1 MSGNLE
7 KRSPGAGT
15 GTGAETGNSL
25 ALGAEVIPD
34 GGSAGDQN
42 CLLSGRT
49 DDAVKFLEA
58 WCPGGPWVLTSIDPE
73 GGKTITRTFNASER
87 LAMRDWFEERQG
99 RENLYFTVNAVYGAV
114 VSKPNK
120 GAISAVHALHVDVDP
135 RPGEPLDLERARAEK
150 VLREFKPAPTVI
162 IDSGGGFQAF
172 WLLVDEVATGGS
184 AALAR
189 MFKSSDKL
197 TDGER
202 AEVTAHEA
210 RLFDLVEA
218 RNLAI
223 EAALQA
229 DACHNADRI
238 MRLPGTIN
246 VPNKKKLAKG
256 RVPALACVVEADW
269 SRRYRL
275 EDFPRAVALS
285 SAAAVAPPVA
295 VPAASIPDLMGA
307 EDARLLNPSPLERAV
322 IMHGLPPDEPG
333 RFPSRSEAM
342 FYVLCARIRAG
353 VADDVLAAMLLDGSL
368 GISGH
373 VLEQPGP
380 ERYAARQIQR
390 AHAEALDPELA
401 ELNLRH
407 VVLLNEQGKTRVLEF
422 VRAPIGSEGEVRSI
436 VTLQSF
442 DDFRNRYMNRPIQVA
457 TDKDGNAVKKP
468 LGEVWLRWANRRQHH
483 SLVFAPGEGE
493 EVGDQLNLWRGFGVV
508 PKAGDWTRMRNHV
521 RNILAGGD
529 GVAADYILRW
539 AAFAVQN
546 PALPAEVALVFRG
559 KKGTGKGLFARALG
573 RMFGQHGLHIGGGR
587 LLTGRFNLHL
597 RDCCLLFAD
606 EVEWRGDREAE
617 AALKVMITEPSLQI
631 EGKGTNSFASPN
643 HLHIVMAS
651 NEDWVVPA
659 SIDERR
665 FAAFAVSDEAQ
676 RNADYFTALVSEMEG
691 GGLGAMLHDLL
702 AMDLKGWHP
711 RWNIPQTG
719 ELMAQKLA
727 SLSGAAAVV
736 HELLMRGE
744 TPLVERDDGRW
755 PTRHD
760 GEDVFIPTSDLIAWA
775 VARRLISEVRPGLN
789 EQIGRELKRAAP
801 PEWEERP
808 SRETVQGRQVRGR
821 WLPALPVARRLWAE
835 SRGVVVEWGEG
846 SEASWDVASG
856 PRVAAASEL
865 PF

>member
-49 DDAVKFLEA
+49 DDAVEFLES
-58 WCPGGPWVLTSIDPE
+58 WCPGGPWVLTSIVPD
-73 GGKTITRTFNASER
+73 GKTTTETFTARSLGQIRDWIDRRQGAQNIYFTVNRTFNAMEVKPKKSDIAA
-87 LAMRDWFEERQG
+87 AM
-99 RENLYFTVNAVYGAV
+99 
-114 VSKPNK
+114 
-120 GAISAVHALHVDVDP
+120 ALHVDVDP
-135 RPGEPLDLERARAEK
+135 RAGEPLDSERRRALEM
-150 VLREFKPAPTVI
+150 LRRHSPPPTVI
-162 IDSGGGFQAF
+162 IDSGGGLQGF
-172 WLLVDEVATGGS
+172 WMLDTPAELGGDP
-184 AALAR
+184 LP
-189 MFKSSDKL
+189 
-197 TDGER
+197 
-202 AEVTAHEA
+202 
-210 RLFDLVEA
+210 VED
-218 RNLAI
+218 RNRHI

-229 DACHNADRI
+229 DACHNIDRI

-246 VPNKKKLAKG
+246 VPNKRKVAKG
-256 RVPALACVVEADW
+256 RVPALARVVEADW

-275 EDFPRAVALS
+275 EDFPRAVAV
-285 SAAAVAPPVA
+285 AAAVAPPVA
-295 VPAASIPDLMGA
+295 VPADSIPDLMGA

-353 VADDVLAAMLLDGSL
+353 VADDVLAAMLLDRSL
-368 GISGH
+368 GISAH

-422 VRAPIGSEGEVRSI
+422 VRAPIGSEGEARSI

-457 TDKDGNAVKKP
+457 TVKDGNAVKKP
-468 LGEVWLRWANRRQHH
+468 LGEVWLRWASRRQHH

-493 EVGDQLNLWRGFGVV
+493 EVGDQLNLWRGFGVM
-508 PKAGDWTRMRNHV
+508 PKAGDWTRMRDHV
-521 RNILAGGD
+521 RNILAGGN
-529 GVAADYILRW
+529 GEAADYILRW

-617 AALKVMITEPSLQI
+617 AALKVMISEPSLQI

-665 FAAFAVSDEAQ
+665 FAAFAVSDEMQA
-676 RNADYFTALVSEMEG
+676 NKDYFTALVSEMEG

-702 AMDLKGWHP
+702 SMDLKGWHP

-775 VARRLISEVRPGLN
+775 VARRLISEVKPGLN

-801 PEWEERP
+801 PEWDARDDRP

-846 SEASWDVASG
+846 SEAAWDVASG
-856 PRVAAASEL
+856 PPVAATSEL

>member
-34 GGSAGDQN
+34 GGSVGDQN

-49 DDAVKFLEA
+49 DDAVEFLEA
-58 WCPGGPWVLTSIDPE
+58 WCPGGPWVLTSIVPD
-73 GGKTITRTFNASER
+73 GKTTTETFTARS
-87 LAMRDWFEERQG
+87 LGQMRDWIDRRQG
-99 RENLYFTVNAVYGAV
+99 AQNIYFTVNRTLNVMEV
-114 VSKPNK
+114 KPRK
-120 GAISAVHALHVDVDP
+120 SDIAAATALHVDVDP
-135 RPGEPLDLERARAEK
+135 RAGEPLESERRRALEMLCRHS
-150 VLREFKPAPTVI
+150 PPPTVI
-162 IDSGGGFQAF
+162 IDSGGGLQGF
-172 WLLVDEVATGGS
+172 WMLDKPAELGGDP
-184 AALAR
+184 LP
-189 MFKSSDKL
+189 
-197 TDGER
+197 
-202 AEVTAHEA
+202 
-210 RLFDLVEA
+210 VED
-218 RNLAI
+218 RNRHI

-229 DACHNADRI
+229 DACHNIDRI

-246 VPNKKKLAKG
+246 VPNKRKLAKG
-256 RVPALACVVEADW
+256 RVPALARVVEADW

-275 EDFPRAVALS
+275 EDFPRAVAVS
-285 SAAAVAPPVA
+285 NAAAVAPPVA
-295 VPAASIPDLMGA
+295 VPVDAIPDLMGA
-307 EDARLLNPSPLERAV
+307 EDARLLSPSPLERAV

-353 VADDVLAAMLLDGSL
+353 VADDVLAAMLLDRSL

-407 VVLLNEQGKTRVLEF
+407 AVLMNEQGKTRVLEF
-422 VRAPIGSEGEVRSI
+422 VRAPNGNKSDTRSV

-442 DDFRNRYMNRPIQVA
+442 DDFRNRYMNRPIQIA

-508 PKAGDWTRMRNHV
+508 PKAGDWARMRGHV

-573 RMFGQHGLHIGGGR
+573 HMFGQHGLHIGGGR

-617 AALKVMITEPSLQI
+617 AAPKVMITEPSLQI

-676 RNADYFTALVSEMEG
+676 GNADYFTALVSEMEG

-702 AMDLKGWHP
+702 AMDLSGWHP

-719 ELMAQKLA
+719 ELMAQKVA
-727 SLSGAAAVV
+727 SLTGAAAVA
-736 HELLMRGE
+736 HDMLMRGE

-755 PTRHD
+755 PTLHD
-760 GEDVFIPTSDLIAWA
+760 GAAVFIPTGDLASWA
-775 VARRLISEVRPGLN
+775 VSRRLLAEARPGLA
-789 EQIGRELKRAAP
+789 ERLGHELRRAAGDGAD
-801 PEWEERP
+801 
-808 SRETVQGRQVRGR
+808 SKRESVQGRQVRGW
-821 WLPALPVARRLWAE
+821 WLPALPEARRNWAQ
-835 SRGVVVEWGEG
+835 SRGLSVEWGEADD
-846 SEASWDVASG
+846 ASWDVVRAG
-856 PRVAAASEL
+856 QSET

>member
-1 MSGNLE
+1 MSDNVE
-7 KRSPGAGT
+7 KGSPGAGT
-15 GTGAETGNSL
+15 NTGAQGQKTTVNL
-25 ALGAEVIPD
+25 ALGAEVIPEAS
-34 GGSAGDQN
+34 GAGDQN
-42 CLLSGRT
+42 CLLLGRT
-49 DDAVKFLEA
+49 DDAEEFLER
-58 WCPGGPWVLTSIDPE
+58 WRPGGPWVLTSIVPD
-73 GGKTITRTFNASER
+73 GGKTTTRTFGASER
-87 LAMRDWFEERQG
+87 LAMRDWIEERQG
-99 RENLYFTVNAVYGAV
+99 RENIYFSVNDLSRA
-114 VSKPNK
+114 VSKK
-120 GAISAVHALHVDVDP
+120 AGKDDVAALRALHVDVDP
-135 RPGEPLDLERARAEK
+135 RPGEPLDAERRRAEK
-150 VLREFKPAPTVI
+150 LLREFKPAPTVI
-162 IDSGGGFQAF
+162 IDSGGGYQGF
-172 WLLVDEVATGGS
+172 WFGEEPEVLPAPDTP
-184 AALAR
+184 
-189 MFKSSDKL
+189 
-197 TDGER
+197 ER
-202 AEVTAHEA
+202 EGAVKDAE
-210 RLFDLVEA
+210 L
-218 RNLAI
+218 RNLKI
-223 EAALQA
+223 ETALQA
-229 DACHNADRI
+229 DACHNIDRI

-256 RVPALACVVEADW
+256 RVPALARVVEADW
-269 SRRYRL
+269 SRRYVL
-275 EDFPRAVALS
+275 DAFPR
-285 SAAAVAPPVA
+285 AAAVASAVAPREASPPVA
-295 VPAASIPDLMGA
+295 IPDLIGA
-307 EDARLLNPSPLERAV
+307 EDARLLDPSPLERAV
-322 IMHGLPPDEPG
+322 IMHGMPPDEPG

-353 VADDVLAAMLLDGSL
+353 VPDDVLAAMLLDRSF
-368 GISGH
+368 GISAH

-422 VRAPIGSEGEVRSI
+422 VRAPIGNKGEARSI

-508 PKAGDWTRMRNHV
+508 PKAGDWTRMRSHV

-529 GVAADYILRW
+529 DIAADYIIRW
-539 AAFAVQN
+539 AAFAVQY

-617 AALKVMITEPSLQI
+617 AALKEMITEPSLQI

-665 FAAFAVSDEAQ
+665 FAAFAVSDEVQ
-676 RNADYFTALVSEMEG
+676 GNKDYFTSLVSEIDS

-702 AMDLKGWHP
+702 AMDLNGWHP
-711 RWNIPQTG
+711 RWSIPQTG

-755 PTRHD
+755 PTRHE
-760 GEDVFIPTSDLIAWA
+760 GGDVFMPTSDLIAWA
-775 VARRLISEVRPGLN
+775 LARRLISEVKPGLN

-801 PEWEERP
+801 PEWECRAT
-808 SRETVQGRQVRGR
+808 RETVQGRQVRGR
-821 WLPALPVARRLWAE
+821 WLPSLPEARRLWAE

-846 SEASWDVASG
+846 AEAAWDVASG
-856 PRVAAASEL
+856 PPVASASEL